1 MNGQNR
7 ATRAIAIVAATLILI
22 SGCAGYSDPP
32 RAYHVVD
39 DSFDICNVWATHTEC
54 FRQDRDEFE
63 REMNLYHE
71 SLEISEQDRLE
82 D

>member
-1 MNGQNR
+1 MKR
-7 ATRAIAIVAATLILI
+7 HICARRAIAIVAIVLITG
-22 SGCAGYSDPP
+22 SGCAGNSKPP
-32 RAYHVVD
+32 RAYLVVD

-71 SLEISEQDRLE
+71 SLEISAQDRFE